1 MNRKEATRLD
11 RVWMFFAPLFVGLLT
26 LDQLTKWW
34 AVGNV
39 GLQADTDFGF
49 SLTHNEGILFGFHLP
64 QWGVYFLTFGI
75 LALGVYLVL
84 KNKMWEHR
92 GHLVG
97 FALILAGAIG
107 NLIDRLHYGYVVD
120 FIKVYWWPNFNLAD
134 VFIVVAVA
142 LLAWDILFHENA
154 LDEL

>member
-1 MNRKEATRLD
+1 MNQKEANKLD
-11 RVWMFFAPLFVGLLT
+11 RVWMFFSPLFLGLLV
-26 LDQLTKWW
+26 LDQVSKWW
-34 AVGNV
+34 AVHNV
-39 GLQADTDFGF
+39 VLNADVEYGW
-49 SLTHNEGILFGFHLP
+49 SLSHNEGIVFGVSLP
-64 QWGVYFLTFGI
+64 QWAVYVLTFGI

-84 KNKMWEHR
+84 KNKMWQHR
-92 GHLVG
+92 LHLVG

-107 NLIDRLHYGYVVD
+107 NLIDRIHYGYVVD

-134 VFIVVAVA
+134 VFIVAAVI